1 MDKADVGYK
10 AESVMEE
17 VHSADERP
25 GSGSQSAGRPHRPP
39 AATGGKTA
47 AGGLEPLTLTVNLDT
62 RRGQKFLWKQ
72 E

>member
-1 MDKADVGYK
+1 MDKADVGDK

-39 AATGGKTA
+39 RATA
-47 AGGLEPLTLTVNLDT
+47 ASREAAGSN
-62 RRGQKFLWKQ
+62 R
-72 E
+72 